1 MEGIFILRWAKNVDG
16 RRGSRK
22 SSKKI
27 LEKWRMIGGR
37 KEGGRDI
44 LRGGRPRHRA
54 RRACSPWKLLWLW
67 TSYLFNHLATLNF
80 FPPRIKFERKIGR
93 RIRSRLNF
101 HGYIFLDQS
110 RFFCFS
116 LHFNNK
122 LIDWVFCLIKLS
134 FCFVITRC
142 IFVFLFHHNRACNIG
157 RLNTK

>member
-93 RIRSRLNF
+93 RLSHPF
-101 HGYIFLDQS
+101 A
-110 RFFCFS
+110 
-116 LHFNNK
+116 
-122 LIDWVFCLIKLS
+122 IKLS
-134 FCFVITRC
+134 WIYLFGSVAI
-142 IFVFLFHHNRACNIG
+142 FLFFITFNNSWSIEFLFNQAFILFRNYTLYICVFISS
-157 RLNTK
+157 